1 MNLKPRI
8 AKSLLVLTIAAVFST
23 AALADT
29 RPDIATQQVA
39 TLPAISQQGQQA
51 FMDVVAARQDLFEAH
66 VDQAKQ
72 QLAAA
77 ESALQTAQTDK
88 TAYLKSARDLRGQ
101 DGKLMQVSAQDA
113 KATSWLP
120 IWSGMALRDDYVA
133 TPAKNQAVAQ
143 ANEKI
148 QQGDTKAAGEILKV
162 AGVDVDYSTAV
173 LPAQETLDLVHRAN
187 RELGHEQYW
196 QANLTLKQV
205 QNSLRYDNANVDV
218 TPTSWFSRTTT
229 VFTPVDKT

>member
-1 MNLKPRI
+1 MNLNRRI
-8 AKSLLVLTIAAVFST
+8 AKSLLVLTIASVFST

-173 LPAQETLDLVHRAN
+173 MPAQETLDLVHRAN
-187 RELGHEQYW
+187 QELGHEQYW

-205 QNSLRYDNANVDV
+205 QNSLRYDNANVAV
-218 TPTSWFSRTTT
+218 TPTSWFSKTTT
-229 VFTPVDKT
+229 VFTPVDET

>member
-1 MNLKPRI
+1 MNLNRRI
-8 AKSLLVLTIAAVFST
+8 AKSLLVLTIASVFST

-72 QLAAA
+72 HLAAA

-101 DGKLMQVSAQDA
+101 DGKLRQVSAQDA

-133 TPAKNQAVAQ
+133 TPAKNQAVVQ

-187 RELGHEQYW
+187 QELGHEQYW

-218 TPTSWFSRTTT
+218 TPTGWFSKTTT

>member
-1 MNLKPRI
+1 MNLNRRI
-8 AKSLLVLTIAAVFST
+8 TKSLLVLTIASVFST

-113 KATSWLP
+113 KATAWLP

-133 TPAKNQAVAQ
+133 TPAKNQAVVQ

-148 QQGDTKAAGEILKV
+148 QQGDTKGAGEILKV

-173 LPAQETLDLVHRAN
+173 LPAQEILDLVHRAN
-187 RELGHEQYW
+187 QELGHEQYW

-218 TPTSWFSRTTT
+218 TPTSWFSKTTSI
-229 VFTPVDKT
+229 FTPVDKT

>member
-1 MNLKPRI
+1 MNLNRRI
-8 AKSLLVLTIAAVFST
+8 AKSLLVLTIASVFST

-51 FMDVVAARQDLFEAH
+51 FMGVVAARQDLFEAH

-218 TPTSWFSRTTT
+218 TPTSWFSKTTT

>member
-1 MNLKPRI
+1 MNLNRRI
-8 AKSLLVLTIAAVFST
+8 AKSLLVLSIASVFST

-29 RPDIATQQVA
+29 RPDVATQQVA
-39 TLPAISQQGQQA
+39 TLPAISQQGQSA
-51 FMDVVAARQDLFEAH
+51 FRDVIAARQDLFEGH

-72 QLAAA
+72 QLGAA

-88 TAYLKSARDLRGQ
+88 TAYLKSAKDLRGQ

-148 QQGDTKAAGEILKV
+148 QQGDTQGAGAILKV

-187 RELGHEQYW
+187 QELGHEQYW

-205 QNSLRYDNANVDV
+205 QNSLRFDNANVDV

>member
-1 MNLKPRI
+1 MNLNRRI
-8 AKSLLVLTIAAVFST
+8 AKSLLVLTIASVFST

-51 FMDVVAARQDLFEAH
+51 FMGVVAARQDLFEAH
-66 VDQAKQ
+66 GDQAKQ

-148 QQGDTKAAGEILKV
+148 QQGDTKAAGEILKA
-162 AGVDVDYSTAV
+162 AGVDVDHSTAV

-187 RELGHEQYW
+187 QELGHEQYW

-218 TPTSWFSRTTT
+218 TPTSWFSKTTT

>member
-1 MNLKPRI
+1 MNLKRRI
-8 AKSLLVLTIAAVFST
+8 AKSLLALTIASVFST

-66 VDQAKQ
+66 VDQAKR

-88 TAYLKSARDLRGQ
+88 TAYLKPARDLRGQ
-101 DGKLMQVSAQDA
+101 DGKLMQISAQDA
-113 KATSWLP
+113 KATAWLP

>member
-1 MNLKPRI
+1 MNLNRRI
-8 AKSLLVLTIAAVFST
+8 AKSLLVLTIASVFST
-23 AALADT
+23 AALADP

-72 QLAAA
+72 QLGAA
-77 ESALQTAQTDK
+77 ESALQSAQTDK
-88 TAYLKSARDLRGQ
+88 TAYLKSASDLRGQ
-101 DGKLMQVSAQDA
+101 DGKLMQVAAQDA

-187 RELGHEQYW
+187 QELAHEQYW

-205 QNSLRYDNANVDV
+205 RNSLRYDNANVDV
-218 TPTSWFSRTTT
+218 TPTGWFSKTTT

>member
-1 MNLKPRI
+1 MNLNRRI
-8 AKSLLVLTIAAVFST
+8 AKSLLVLTIASVFST

-133 TPAKNQAVAQ
+133 TPAKNQAVVQ

-187 RELGHEQYW
+187 QELGHEQYW

-218 TPTSWFSRTTT
+218 TPTSWFSKTTT